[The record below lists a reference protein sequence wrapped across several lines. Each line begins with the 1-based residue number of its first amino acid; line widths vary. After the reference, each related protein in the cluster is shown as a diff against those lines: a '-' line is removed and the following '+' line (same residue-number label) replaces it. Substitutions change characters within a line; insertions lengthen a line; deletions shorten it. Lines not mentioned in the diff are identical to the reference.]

1 MFNVIIIGAEDTQ
14 NYDFFKNKTIKLL
27 SDKAKIHERI
37 RILTTG
43 DSYVEKFAKRY
54 GIETLF
60 FKTDWLSFGKE
71 ALKYR
76 NSDMIK
82 QANAIIFFQNNKKD
96 SQMLFNESKKNG
108 ILHRIIQIK

>member
-14 NYDFFKNKTIKLL
+14 NYNFFKTKTIKIL
-27 SDKAKIHERI
+27 SNKAKNHERI

-43 DSYVEKFAKRY
+43 DSYVEEFTKRY
-54 GIETLF
+54 GIETIF

-76 NSDMIK
+76 NEEIIK
-82 QANAIIFFQNNKKD
+82 AADAIIFFQNNKKD

-108 ILHRIIQIK
+108 IIYRLIEN